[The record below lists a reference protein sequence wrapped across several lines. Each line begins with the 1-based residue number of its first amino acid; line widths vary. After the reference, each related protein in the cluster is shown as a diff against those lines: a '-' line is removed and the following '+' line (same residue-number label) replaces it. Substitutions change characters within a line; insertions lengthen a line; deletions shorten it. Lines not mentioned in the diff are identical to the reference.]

1 MKSSIFQ
8 STKPSCKALTIAAA
22 AALHFAPPAYGDLI
36 TGDTSR
42 PEGPCDELLK
52 ECFAY
57 TGSERI
63 ECFYTS
69 SQHEYCE
76 GGQLGALAF
85 KRWSMSSRSAGGRDP
100 NLLGPQL
107 ADQKC
112 IDNFDSRWSSLLLE
126 GSLSV
131 RDVAQ
136 LDSALEQCRENP
148 GIDILRP

>member
-8 STKPSCKALTIAAA
+8 CTKPSCTALSIA
-22 AALHFAPPAYGDLI
+22 AALHFVPPAYADLI

-76 GGQLGALAF
+76 GGQLGALAL
-85 KRWSMSSRSAGGRDP
+85 KRWSMSSRSGRDS

-112 IDNFDSRWSSLLLE
+112 LDNFDSRWSSLLLE

-136 LDSALEQCRENP
+136 LDATLEQCRENP
-148 GIDILRP
+148 GLDILRP